1 MVQII
6 ELTSIS
12 WGITQLSNVVYT
24 YDHRLVL
31 RGNA

>member
-12 WGITQLSNVVYT
+12 WGITQLSHVAYT
-24 YDHRLVL
+24 HDNRLAL
-31 RGNA
+31 